1 MLKKHYPLIRTIY
14 LYLFT
19 LIGLGLLIYGGISF
33 INMGLRIFVFTATD
47 EQERIMHLQPPMP
60 WGIPEQT
67 IEDIK
72 EKTEKEEK
80 ICLSE
85 EEKVAIEGWTANFR
99 NWEERRIE
107 ISPVTA
113 RRHREASTNLSVIL
127 IGLPLYLYH
136 WHIIKKETKDKE
148 EE

>member
-33 INMGLRIFVFTATD
+33 INMGLRAFVFTMTD
-47 EQERIMHLQPPMP
+47 EQERIIHFQPPMP
-60 WGIPEQT
+60 WDLPIST
-67 IEDIK
+67 IEEEIEKK
-72 EKTEKEEK
+72 EQVCLTEEQ
-80 ICLSE
+80 
-85 EEKVAIEGWTANFR
+85 KVRIEHWLITFK

-107 ISPVTA
+107 IDPIAA

-136 WHIIKKETKDKE
+136 WQIIKKETKNRE